1 MKIKLHSLNE
11 FQKFWKKKL
20 KKEKNKEKKKHKYR
34 FELENKS
41 CSNMYLIKGKFVDR
55 DCFCVMKDINF
66 FFNIYGLESILSI
79 NFIYSLLKKNTR
91 EKGLQQ

>member
-1 MKIKLHSLNE
+1 
-11 FQKFWKKKL
+11 
-20 KKEKNKEKKKHKYR
+20 
-34 FELENKS
+34 
-41 CSNMYLIKGKFVDR
+41 MYLIKGKFVDR

-91 EKGLQQ
+91 EKGLQQQINKVDNDKDEIGLFQKGKEKENEKRKSLKQRRLKNEKIGLCF

>member
-1 MKIKLHSLNE
+1 
-11 FQKFWKKKL
+11 
-20 KKEKNKEKKKHKYR
+20 
-34 FELENKS
+34 
-41 CSNMYLIKGKFVDR
+41 MYLIKGKFVDR